1 MKGKPVAVTLLLLAV
16 NLFHDTAAVEAGDV
30 IRERS
35 YTKQEKVM
43 ETLNKV
49 SDEMPAASQAD
60 VAEEVN
66 FALLTLAS
74 TPFSEYP
81 SAASWGV
88 QCDCERCQPALP

>member
-60 VAEEVN
+60 VAEEVH
-66 FALLTLAS
+66 FSLSTLAL
-74 TPFSEYP
+74 TPFSEYT
-81 SAASWGV
+81 SASLV
-88 QCDCERCQPALP
+88 NQLYHSNKH